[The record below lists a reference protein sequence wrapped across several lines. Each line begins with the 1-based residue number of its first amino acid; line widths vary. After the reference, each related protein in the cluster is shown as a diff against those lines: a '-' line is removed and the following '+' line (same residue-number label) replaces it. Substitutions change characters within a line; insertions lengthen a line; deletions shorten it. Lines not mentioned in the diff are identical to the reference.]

1 MSLTKEPK
9 PEFEASKSSKIDEI
23 YNSLAIDPK
32 SVEATLKKRE
42 QQLALAERAEELI
55 VLYETLI
62 THQENL
68 RSTIDEVEEDR
79 RKVSEGELINRL
91 PKVNPE
97 MADLF
102 KELYGVEDPQDLL
115 DSGTVKIIRKYNVYD
130 LPQGA
135 KKKLD
140 LLFGFFTKSELGLN
154 EKDTQSINED
164 IVNLLDIKLDDY
176 HGQLETI
183 DSKLRETEQKLANF
197 K

>member
-1 MSLTKEPK
+1 MPLTKEPK

-32 SVEATLKKRE
+32 SVEETLKKRE
-42 QQLALAERAEELI
+42 EQLSKAERAEELV

-62 THQENL
+62 SHEENL
-68 RSTIDEVEEDR
+68 RNLINELQEDR

-102 KELYGVEDPQDLL
+102 KELYSVEDPQDLL

-130 LPQGA
+130 LPEEA
-135 KKKLD
+135 KKKMD
-140 LLFGFFTKSELGLN
+140 LLFGFFTKAELGLGN
-154 EKDTQSINED
+154 KDTQSINED
-164 IVNLLDIKLDDY
+164 IISLLNIKIDDY
-176 HGQLETI
+176 HRQLETI
-183 DSKLRETEQKLANF
+183 ESKLKEAEQKLANF
-197 K
+197 